1 MASPVYEAARYTASG
16 FYGSIHIFHI
26 LNTLTGGDIDPT
38 SIEDAY
44 EKISTGVY
52 EREWYD
58 ILQFLTS
65 ARILSFKD
73 DGKLEVFSAAFDA
86 AMEAFPQIVN
96 GTVDEEK
103 NMLACSHSL
112 GWKEVAKVRDIL
124 KPSCELQDI
133 PPELSNP

>member
-1 MASPVYEAARYTASG
+1 M
-16 FYGSIHIFHI
+16 
-26 LNTLTGGDIDPT
+26 
-38 SIEDAY
+38 
-44 EKISTGVY
+44 
-52 EREWYD
+52 
-58 ILQFLTS
+58 
-65 ARILSFKD
+65 
-73 DGKLEVFSAAFDA
+73 FSAAFDA